1 MRLFGQSG
9 KGTQADLVQSITH
22 KRKLRVDYSLL
33 LTPTGTGLYQA
44 GEVVTGH
51 DYTEKVDIW
60 SAGMTMLYMLCGAD
74 VTWARSSHHQ
84 YPYW

>member
-44 GEVVTGH
+44 GEVRLF
-51 DYTEKVDIW
+51 DDLANSRSDIFTPKYYHRRLDH
-60 SAGMTMLYMLCGAD
+60 SFC
-74 VTWARSSHHQ
+74 SHCFVLALF
-84 YPYW
+84 W